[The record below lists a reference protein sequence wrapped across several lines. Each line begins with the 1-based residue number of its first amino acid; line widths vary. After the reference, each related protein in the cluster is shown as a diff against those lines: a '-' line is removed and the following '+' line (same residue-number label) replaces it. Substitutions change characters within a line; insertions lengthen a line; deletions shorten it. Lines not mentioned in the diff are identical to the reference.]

1 MAIVFKQFN
10 SAQELVDYLNDI
22 VLTKSLPMKVMG
34 LNGLTL
40 ILTSGTTTFADVSG
54 EGLTL
59 VEVVAQINAVVAGA
73 AVLRNYGHM
82 QSPPQSQVAIIKA
95 AEVLDKDG
103 TANALLGLPTA
114 ADRTVGANAVVKA
127 DIVQITSDANGSR
140 FSVFH
145 E

>member
-22 VLTKSLPMKVMG
+22 VLTKNLPMKVMG
-34 LNGLTL
+34 LAGLTL
-40 ILTSGTTTFADVSG
+40 ILTAGTVTFVDATG

-59 VEVVAQINAVVAGA
+59 VQIVTQINAVVAGA

-82 QSPPQSQVAIIKA
+82 QSPPQGQVALIKA
-95 AEVLDKDG
+95 AQVIDKDG
-103 TANALLGLPTA
+103 TANSLLGLSTA
-114 ADRTVGANAVVKA
+114 ADVTIGANAVAKT
-127 DIVQITSDANGSR
+127 DIAQITSDANGSR